1 MELEELRRLVIQVQ
15 KQRMEPDAVERY
27 MSLIILE
34 QKRQKCDK
42 EGPEGGNKMTNT
54 EKAILD
60 KFRLLLSNRVSIYKM
75 ILFGSRARGD
85 ADRYSD
91 MDIAVILNEPAGEKD
106 IDYVSDC
113 AWEAGFE
120 YGIVV
125 VPVVFT
131 REEWQDSPERSSL
144 LVQAAEMEG
153 VAV

>member
-1 MELEELRRLVIQVQ
+1 
-15 KQRMEPDAVERY
+15 
-27 MSLIILE
+27 
-34 QKRQKCDK
+34 
-42 EGPEGGNKMTNT
+42 MTDT
-54 EKAILD
+54 EKEILD
-60 KFRLLLSNRVSIYKM
+60 KFKRLLSQRVSIYKM

-85 ADRYSD
+85 ADQYSD
-91 MDIAVILNEPAGEKD
+91 MDIAVILNEPVEEKD
-106 IDYVSDC
+106 IDYVSDY

-131 REEWQDSPERSSL
+131 REEWKNSPERSSL